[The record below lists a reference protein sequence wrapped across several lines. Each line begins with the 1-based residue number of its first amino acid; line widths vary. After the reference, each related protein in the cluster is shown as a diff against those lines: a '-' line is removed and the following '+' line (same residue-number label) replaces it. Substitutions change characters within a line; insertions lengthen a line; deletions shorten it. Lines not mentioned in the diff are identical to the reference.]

1 MQNLCYNFKIGFCN
15 AEIEA
20 KKKVEILESGN
31 LKSQPCQKIIKELI
45 MPQNNQEV
53 NKKQIKVDERTRI
66 WSFIAYPDSVPE
78 NWEQILTEQFNLKWA
93 RSPLHDS
100 DLNADDTQK
109 KPHWHIVLIF
119 DGKKSYNQIK
129 TISDTINATI
139 PQKVHNLQGLMRYFI
154 HLDNPE
160 KAQYDIKDI
169 KAVGIDVELEL
180 YGERE
185 ARLKVIN
192 DMRVFCEAND
202 IREFCELFNYA
213 AENEP
218 RWFEALSYN
227 SAMVMNMYLK
237 SRRHKLEY
245 STSSR

>member
-1 MQNLCYNFKIGFCN
+1 
-15 AEIEA
+15 
-20 KKKVEILESGN
+20 
-31 LKSQPCQKIIKELI
+31 
-45 MPQNNQEV
+45 MPQNITEV
-53 NKKQIKVDERTRI
+53 NKKNKKETRARC

-109 KPHWHIVLIF
+109 KPHWHIAVYF
-119 DGKKSYNQIK
+119 SNVKSFEQVK
-129 TISDTINATI
+129 EISDTINATI

-169 KAVGIDVELEL
+169 KAVGIDVELEI
-180 YGERE
+180 YGLEE
-185 ARLKVIN
+185 FNKKLKGECFELI
-192 DMRVFCEAND
+192 RAND
-202 IREFCELFNYA
+202 LREYCDLIDFLQYDYPQHFEYATNHTILF
-213 AENEP
+213 
-218 RWFEALSYN
+218 
-227 SAMVMNMYLK
+227 SAYLRA
-237 SRRHKLEY
+237 RRHKLEH